1 MNLRTRYKKDP
12 MERSTGFS
20 DWLAVGGTKEGG
32 KVLHVPDTEY
42 WYCHQK
48 REAKGRNS
56 FQETHVEPGYR

>member
-1 MNLRTRYKKDP
+1 

-42 WYCHQK
+42 RYCHQK